1 MNSIVNTQRLLFYHQ
16 STTRQ
21 AALLS
26 HLAALP
32 LQSNCAW
39 ASSVSRT
46 INSSCSWK
54 QAALSW
60 TTLQLRHPDLLTREQ
75 GDIFTGLTWPWL
87 QICVPLFFFF
97 FFLVSHLTGRD
108 FSHCFENQDVVRTW
122 WDPWGNGWTFEP
134 VCRDGRG
141 STDSIK
147 WPTAS
152 ELSLMG
158 VNIDIWVQS
167 PTAIHLSKFAN
178 RERKQHP
185 SVCDNSKQIDNRLF
199 S

>member
-1 MNSIVNTQRLLFYHQ
+1 MLIILPSINEEAGR
-16 STTRQ
+16 
-21 AALLS
+21 LLS

-46 INSSCSWK
+46 INFSCSWK
-54 QAALSW
+54 QAALIW
-60 TTLQLRHPDLLTREQ
+60 TTLQLRSPDLLTREQ
-75 GDIFTGLTWPWL
+75 GGISLAWWGPGWRPAFH
-87 QICVPLFFFF
+87 LFFFF
-97 FFLVSHLTGRD
+97 FFFAVSHLTGRD
-108 FSHCFENQDVVRTW
+108 FWCCFENQDVVRTW

-141 STDSIK
+141 SIDSIK
-147 WPTAS
+147 WPSAS

-158 VNIDIWVQS
+158 VNIDIWAQS
-167 PTAIHLSKFAN
+167 PTAIHLSNFAN
-178 RERKQHP
+178 HERKQHP

-199 S
+199 L

>member
-1 MNSIVNTQRLLFYHQ
+1 MNSLVNTQRLLFYHQ
-16 STTRQ
+16 STTRRAGCSLTSQ
-21 AALLS
+21 RCLCNLIVPELHQFPEQSIPPVAGSRQLCS
-26 HLAALP
+26 GP
-32 LQSNCAW
+32 LGRSVLQTSRPESKE
-39 ASSVSRT
+39 ASS
-46 INSSCSWK
+46 
-54 QAALSW
+54 
-60 TTLQLRHPDLLTREQ
+60 LT
-75 GDIFTGLTWPWL
+75 WL
-87 QICVPLFFFF
+87 QICVPSFFFSLLFFV
-97 FFLVSHLTGRD
+97 VSHLTGRD
-108 FSHCFENQDVVRTW
+108 VSRCFESQDVVRTW

-158 VNIDIWVQS
+158 VNIDIWAQP
-167 PTAIHLSKFAN
+167 PTAIHLSNFAN